1 MFVIRNKK
9 KRYERKASACDITA
23 AMVKVKENNN
33 YATECSI
40 RKIIIGTSDCDRGLC
55 ARTRALVISLLC
67 YNKPHTRL
75 EQATDMPRQAGGLA
89 SHGKARS
96 VGAID

>member
-23 AMVKVKENNN
+23 AMVKVKESDD

-40 RKIIIGTSDCDRGLC
+40 RKIIIGTFDSARGLC
-55 ARTRALVISLLC
+55 ARTCALVMSLLC
-67 YNKPHTRL
+67 
-75 EQATDMPRQAGGLA
+75 
-89 SHGKARS
+89 
-96 VGAID
+96 